1 MSDDAPDPGPGA
13 ADRGDGDQVGGE
25 PADPASASAA
35 TPEPTDAGDEADAA
49 LGARVRTLMNYG
61 LLAGL
66 LILALV
72 AVVGLYT
79 AVSSAISIWVTR
91 EWRPLFRAAFNLV
104 VLLLAG
110 SGIVWQVARMR

>member
-1 MSDDAPDPGPGA
+1 MSDDTSDPGA
-13 ADRGDGDQVGGE
+13 ADRGDRNETGGE
-25 PADPASASAA
+25 SADPASASVA
-35 TPEPTDAGDEADAA
+35 TAPDPADEDDDAA
-49 LGARVRTLMNYG
+49 LGPRIRTFLNYG

-110 SGIVWQVARMR
+110 SGIVWQAARMR

>member
-1 MSDDAPDPGPGA
+1 MSDDAGGSADPSA
-13 ADRGDGDQVGGE
+13 GDEVAGE
-25 PADPASASAA
+25 PVDPASASAA
-35 TPEPTDAGDEADAA
+35 PAPDPAEDDDADAT
-49 LGARVRTLMNYG
+49 LGSRIRTFLNYG

-72 AVVGLYT
+72 AVVGVYT

-110 SGIVWQVARMR
+110 AGIVWQAARMR